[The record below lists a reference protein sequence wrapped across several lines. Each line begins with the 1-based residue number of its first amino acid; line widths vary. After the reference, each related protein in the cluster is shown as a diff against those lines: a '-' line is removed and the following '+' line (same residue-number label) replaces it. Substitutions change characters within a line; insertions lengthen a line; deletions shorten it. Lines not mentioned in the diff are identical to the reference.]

1 MPIWGPEEEA
11 FAAARNDRNSPLP
24 PANRGSIWKH
34 QCACLQRAAAAATAS
49 SNVFGLPTSFAAP
62 LPQEYIIYLLRFLNL
77 FSVLK
82 EVLVDHN
89 YDALLMCVVCDV
101 LT

>member
-1 MPIWGPEEEA
+1 MCVP
-11 FAAARNDRNSPLP
+11 AA
-24 PANRGSIWKH
+24 
-34 QCACLQRAAAAATAS
+34 AAAAATAS

-89 YDALLMCVVCDV
+89 YDALFMCVICDA